1 MEIRV
6 IESMGYWE
14 AVSDL
19 LTYRNLTLSLSYEHL
34 DIHGTHQH
42 NDSEIINGSM
52 KERVRQSDDEA

>member
-19 LTYRNLTLSLSYEHL
+19 LTYRNLTLPPVLFYIERIPLVWYNSMCLRVCRCREERW
-34 DIHGTHQH
+34 DI
-42 NDSEIINGSM
+42 
-52 KERVRQSDDEA
+52 V

>member
-1 MEIRV
+1 
-6 IESMGYWE
+6 MGYWE